1 MSMGAQRARIV
12 GVERCARTRTLC
24 GMTAKDIVERRRSFE
39 GDVVAARCG
48 SPKGDHDVVKPVR
61 DVQDRPK
68 GRALTPC
75 RGAAKDLR
83 AKIFAVMR
91 RLTPENRVPAV
102 MSDRGFRKRLE
113 GRGWAGAITV
123 RGSWPVM
130 CRGRSSK
137 DDRALHVR
145 KRLLKGRRRR
155 HPNAIRSK
163 EDRGSS
169 SDEGRRNAIVI
180 VIRRDGRKAGPLF
193 RRKRD
198 T

>member
-1 MSMGAQRARIV
+1 MGAQRARIV

-24 GMTAKDIVERRRSFE
+24 GIKTREHRRKAKAMRQDA
-39 GDVVAARCG
+39 VAARRG
-48 SPKGDHDVVKPVR
+48 SPKGDHDVVRPVR

-137 DDRALHVR
+137 DDRALHIR